1 MALKNIKKALMKKF
15 KSYTFNSFKY
25 FSVSFILLFLA
36 FISKGQQY
44 NEHVCF
50 QKGVSCNGLDERNG
64 IIYSFEEEIF
74 EYSAVG
80 TSMPFWLAVGDVSIR
95 SIDTTFKGTISAS
108 LISGPGSL
116 KGTVASNIWKYC
128 YFNDWTFSSSG
139 DYKIQISVSGY
150 VTDTIKIRVPE
161 KFEFCSAVPKGCGSV
176 KGNAVF
182 PLSGNGGIIPV
193 DAIFPIT
200 IGVYDRLT
208 GLLDSN
214 FQNYAYVDKISGPG
228 NIYGTLSMYGSGW
241 LTFTDVRFD
250 QIGIYDVK
258 LRTEGF
264 VIPDTVTIHVVESN
278 SVRDI
283 GFNKIKVYPNPSS
296 DVVNITGNN
305 EEILSAVRIYSM
317 QGKAVKKL
325 ENLNLPFVKIP
336 DLPVGVYFLE
346 VNLNGSD
353 ELQKGIIIK
362 H

>member
-1 MALKNIKKALMKKF
+1 MVVAATEDVGAVLVVFALN
-15 KSYTFNSFKY
+15 
-25 FSVSFILLFLA
+25 
-36 FISKGQQY
+36 
-44 NEHVCF
+44 
-50 QKGVSCNGLDERNG
+50 
-64 IIYSFEEEIF
+64 
-74 EYSAVG
+74 
-80 TSMPFWLAVGDVSIR
+80 P
-95 SIDTTFKGTISAS
+95 TIEV
-108 LISGPGSL
+108 I
-116 KGTVASNIWKYC
+116 
-128 YFNDWTFSSSG
+128 
-139 DYKIQISVSGY
+139 
-150 VTDTIKIRVPE
+150 PE
-161 KFEFCSAVPKGCGSV
+161 KIEFCSAVPKGCGSV

-278 SVRDI
+278 NVRDV
-283 GFNKIKVYPNPSS
+283 GFNKVKVYPNPSS

-305 EEILSAVRIYSM
+305 EEIISAVRIYSM

-325 ENLNLPFVKIP
+325 ENLNSPFVKIP
-336 DLPVGVYFLE
+336 DLPIGVYFLE